1 MKKMFICSLK
11 PNPATKT
18 AGLSYVIW
26 LGLPECDCAANG

>member
-11 PNPATKT
+11 PDPAAKT
-18 AGLSYVIW
+18 AGLSFVIW